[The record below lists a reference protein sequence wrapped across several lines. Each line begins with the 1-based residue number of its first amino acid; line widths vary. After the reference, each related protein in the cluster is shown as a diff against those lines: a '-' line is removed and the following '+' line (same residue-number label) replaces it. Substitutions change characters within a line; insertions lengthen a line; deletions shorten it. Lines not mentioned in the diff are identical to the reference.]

1 MKRFVGTVTIFI
13 FLLLVLRLCI
23 IGVVYVQSNSMQ
35 PLISKNEGIIVNQ
48 LAFGLNLPW
57 LDAPL
62 FTWGSPSHG
71 DIIIFKNPHD
81 QGELWLKRVIG
92 LPSDTLY
99 FHDHTLLLNG
109 EAIGYFNEK
118 LETIKTQQGNS
129 RSFSTWT
136 SWLEEDWGPVVVPKE
151 SIFLMGDHRGS
162 SLDSRVWGSIPVH
175 HLQGRAVLRFW
186 PLNKFEL
193 LTDR

>member
-1 MKRFVGTVTIFI
+1 MKRFIGIITICI

-23 IGVVYVQSNSMQ
+23 VGVVYVQSNSMQ
-35 PLISKNEGIIVNQ
+35 PLISKNEGIIVDQ

-57 LDAPL
+57 LDRPL
-62 FTWGSPSHG
+62 FAWRSPSHG
-71 DIIIFKNPHD
+71 DIVVFENPHD
-81 QGELWLKRVIG
+81 QGKLWLKRVIG
-92 LPSDTLY
+92 LPGDTLY
-99 FHDHTLLLNG
+99 FHDHRLLLNG
-109 EAIGYFNEK
+109 EAIGDFNEK
-118 LETIKTQQGNS
+118 LETMKTPLGNS
-129 RSFSTWT
+129 RSFRTWT

-162 SLDSRVWGSIPVH
+162 SLDSRVWGSISVEY
-175 HLQGRAVLRFW
+175 LQGRAVLRFW